1 MQGLAAETETLC
13 LKPVDQHFVYLA
25 KIMEIEDFYK
35 FFIYLGMTKADYDR
49 LNFRYF
55 SNPMDITLMGLF
67 QWKDRAESDQ
77 STATFENL
85 LKALTAIGR
94 QHYLCQVSVVN

>member
-67 QWKDRAESDQ
+67 QWKDRAEIDQ